1 MHPVLARQL
10 SHLALDK
17 SRVPASQAWAELLGV
32 VSAAYA
38 GHDQDRYLLERS
50 LTLSSQEMRD
60 LHTTLRR
67 DRQRLIAVIDSLDR
81 GLIVL
86 DRNLLIEFAN
96 PEAGRILG
104 VSPEEL
110 CTWTMQNLLRCAD
123 ADPSLAS
130 ILGDLAVDDPQAPA
144 TRRVCEEGQ
153 LRRSDGQS
161 VPVSASVIPV
171 QHEDQVHG
179 AVLVLAD
186 ISERQHLELVR
197 RMADLRRQA
206 TTDDLTGL
214 PNRRAFY
221 AHVGGHLAV
230 PDRVSALLLL
240 DLDGFKEVNDSLGHQ
255 IGDQLLIHVGARF
268 AQQLRDRDMFAR
280 LGGDEFAVLL
290 NDITPDEAVGVAG
303 KLRAALADP
312 ITLEGIP
319 LRTDVSIGLSFA
331 PEHGSEL
338 TVLLRRADIA
348 LYKAKSSR
356 QGYHVYTGADDTA
369 GEERLRTLAE
379 LRTAIT
385 ENHFTLHYQP
395 QLDLS
400 TNQIHCVEALVRWD
414 HPTRGLLYPDSFL
427 ALAEEAGLM
436 RGLTRIVL
444 EQALHQARI
453 WHNKGRRLTV
463 AVNLSASSLID
474 TELPDQIG
482 ALLAARRLPADTLQL
497 EITEEFLMEDRIRAS
512 SILQRLRDMGIQIAL
527 DDFGTGYS
535 SLAYLRELPV
545 DVLKLDRS
553 FVAPMTGDPRAA
565 ALVSSAIALT
575 HSLGLRMVA
584 EGVEDELTL
593 DELARLG
600 CDHAQGYYISR
611 PIPAAAVDDWLDQWA
626 DLPVE
631 SCLA

>member
-1 MHPVLARQL
+1 
-10 SHLALDK
+10 
-17 SRVPASQAWAELLGV
+17 
-32 VSAAYA
+32 
-38 GHDQDRYLLERS
+38 
-50 LTLSSQEMRD
+50 MRD
-60 LHTTLRR
+60 LHTTLHR
-67 DRQRLIAVIDSLDR
+67 DRQRLTAVIDSLDR

-104 VSPEEL
+104 ASVEEL
-110 CTWTMQNLLRCAD
+110 RTWTVQHLLRCAD
-123 ADPSLAS
+123 GDPSLAS
-130 ILGDLAVDDPQAPA
+130 ILEDLAVSKPHGPA
-144 TRRVCEEGQ
+144 VRKVCEDGR
-153 LRRSDGQS
+153 LRRGDGQS

-171 QHEDQVHG
+171 QHGDQLHG

-197 RMADLRRQA
+197 RMTDLRRQA

-221 AHVGGHLAV
+221 AHVGAHLAE
-230 PDRVSALLLL
+230 PHRVRAMLLL

-255 IGDQLLIHVGARF
+255 IGDQLLVQVGARF
-268 AQQLRDRDMFAR
+268 AQQLRDGDMLAR
-280 LGGDEFAVLL
+280 LGGDEFAVML
-290 NDITPDEAVGVAG
+290 NDITPDEAVDVAG
-303 KLRAALADP
+303 KLRAALAEP

-319 LRTDVSIGLSFA
+319 LRTDVSIGLSFS

-356 QGYHVYTGADDTA
+356 KGYHVYTGTDDTA

-379 LRTAIT
+379 LRTAIA
-385 ENHFTLHYQP
+385 ENHFILHYQP

-400 TNQIHCVEALVRWD
+400 TNQVHCVEALVRWD

-436 RGLTRIVL
+436 GPLTRIVL
-444 EQALHQARI
+444 EQALHQARV
-453 WHNKGRRLTV
+453 WQRTGRRLTV

-474 TELPDQIG
+474 TDLPDQIG

-497 EITEEFLMEDRIRAS
+497 EITEEFLMDDRVRAGN
-512 SILQRLRDMGIQIAL
+512 ILQRLRDMGIQIAL

-545 DVLKLDRS
+545 DELKLDRS
-553 FVAPMTGDPRAA
+553 FVAPMASDPRAA
-565 ALVSSAIALT
+565 ALVFSTIALT

-593 DELARLG
+593 DELVRHG

-611 PIPAAAVDDWLDQWA
+611 PIPAAALDVWLDHKA
-626 DLPVE
+626 VLPVD